1 MGDGKNSFFERVYAV
16 TATIPPG
23 RVTTYG
29 LIASA
34 LGGVCSAKIVG
45 YAMRTAPD
53 DRNLPCHRVV
63 NRLGEPAPGNAFGG
77 EGRQRRLL
85 EAEGVPFT
93 PEGRVDLPAC
103 LFRPEALAES
113 DT

>member
-1 MGDGKNSFFERVYAV
+1 MGDGTNSFFERVYAV

-29 LIASA
+29 LIAAA

-45 YAMRTAPD
+45 YAMRSAPD
-53 DRNLPCHRVV
+53 DLNLPCHRVV

-77 EGRQRRLL
+77 AGRQRLLL

-93 PEGRVDLPAC
+93 PEGRVDLSAC
-103 LFRPEALAES
+103 LFRPERFAEP